1 MARLTPQE
9 SREKWTRRMKGA
21 GEDIKRGVER
31 VREAPGMKAAA
42 KKEKMRQGILDAID
56 SGKGAARVSAV
67 SVDEWRNQ
75 MLNKGLARISAG
87 VDGAADKQDAF
98 YAQLFEHQD
107 RIGQTV
113 AKMDDLTFEARLER
127 MTAYARGMREFRRR

>member
-9 SREKWTRRMKGA
+9 ARDKWTRRMKGA
-21 GEDIKRGVER
+21 TEDIKRGVDR
-31 VREAPGMKAAA
+31 VREAPGVKAAA

-56 SGKGAARVSAV
+56 SGKWASRVASV
-67 SVDEWRNQ
+67 TVDEWRAQ

-98 YAQLFEHQD
+98 FAQLFEHQD
-107 RIGQTV
+107 RV
-113 AKMDDLTFEARLER
+113 VSNVSKMDDLTFEARLER
-127 MTAYARGMREFRRR
+127 MTAMARGMREFRRR